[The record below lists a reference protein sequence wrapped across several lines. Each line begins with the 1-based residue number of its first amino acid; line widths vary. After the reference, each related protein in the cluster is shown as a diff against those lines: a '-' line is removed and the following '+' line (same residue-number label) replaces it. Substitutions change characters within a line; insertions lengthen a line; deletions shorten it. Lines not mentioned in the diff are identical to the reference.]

1 MTDSES
7 GAGSGETSCCKLGR
21 VARQYGIE
29 DVEGELVDLWQRE
42 DDRYSLRELAEYFNE
57 ELVREAMED
66 HGLMPLQGEPE
77 HIYHLLTDGDVSG
90 GMKAQLRN
98 RLEQNGID
106 PDRLTADT
114 VSYQTVNRHF
124 KQCLDLS
131 FESRESTSPK
141 ERIDSVTAM
150 ARRTELVA
158 QQTVEQLQ
166 YADDVTLGE
175 FDVTV
180 TVGLTCTDCNRD
192 LRLHE
197 LVERGGCDC

>member
-1 MTDSES
+1 MADSES
-7 GAGSGETSCCKLGR
+7 GAESGEKTCCKLSR
-21 VARQYGIE
+21 VARDYGIE
-29 DVEGELVDLWQRE
+29 DVEGELVELWQRE
-42 DDRYSLRELAEYFNE
+42 EDRYSLRELAEYFNE
-57 ELVREAMED
+57 ELVREAMER

-98 RLEQNGID
+98 RLEQSGID
-106 PDRLTADT
+106 PDQLKDHT

-131 FESRESTSPK
+131 FESRESTGPK
-141 ERIDSVTAM
+141 ERIDSVNAM

-166 YADDVTLGE
+166 YADDITLGD

-197 LVERGGCDC
+197 LVDRGGCDC